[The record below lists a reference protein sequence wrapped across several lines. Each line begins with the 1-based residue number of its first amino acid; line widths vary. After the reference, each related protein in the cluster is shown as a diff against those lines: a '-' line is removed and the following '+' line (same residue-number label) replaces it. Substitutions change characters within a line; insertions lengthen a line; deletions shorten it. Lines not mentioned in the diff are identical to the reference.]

1 MTNANSLVTIFGG
14 SGFVGTQIV
23 QALARRGH
31 RIMVA
36 VRRPD
41 LAGHLKPLGFVG
53 QIVPIQ
59 ANVRN
64 AQSVQRAVAGADIVV
79 NLVGIG
85 HERGKQRFRA
95 VHAEGAANVAAAA
108 AAAGA
113 GTLIHISAIGADA
126 RSASAYARTK
136 ALGEEAVRAA
146 FPGAVIIRP
155 SIMFGPDDGFFN
167 LMGTL
172 ARWFPVLPLIGG
184 KTRFQPVYVGDVADA
199 VAAAAEGAVRTGRI
213 YELGG
218 PEIVTHRELMQRV
231 LHETGRSRP
240 LVPVSA
246 GIGKLLAAP
255 FALLPFPPL
264 LTGDQVEQL
273 QLDNVVSEAAIKEKR
288 TLAAFGIEPT
298 PMGAIL
304 PTYLWRFRRHG
315 QFDRSVAV

>member
-1 MTNANSLVTIFGG
+1 MTSANSLVTIFGG
-14 SGFVGTQIV
+14 SGFLGTQIV

-31 RIMVA
+31 RVMVA

-59 ANVRN
+59 ANIRNPDSVR
-64 AQSVQRAVAGADIVV
+64 RAVEGADIVI

-85 HERGKQRFRA
+85 YERGPQRFRA
-95 VHAEGAANVAAAA
+95 VHAEGARNVAEAA

-113 GTLIHISAIGADA
+113 KSLVHISAIGADA
-126 RSASAYARTK
+126 QSPSAYARSK
-136 ALGEEAVRAA
+136 AQGEEAVRAA
-146 FPGAVIIRP
+146 FPSAVIIRP
-155 SIMFGPDDGFFN
+155 SIMFGPDDDFFN

-184 KTRFQPVYVGDVADA
+184 KTQLQPVYVGDVADA
-199 VAAAAEGAVRTGRI
+199 VAAAAEGAVRTGRV

-218 PEIVTHRELMQRV
+218 PEVVTHRELMQRI

-240 LVPVSA
+240 LLPVPA
-246 GIGKLLAAP
+246 GLGKLLAVP
-255 FALLPFPPL
+255 LSLLPFPPV
-264 LTGDQVEQL
+264 LTGDRVEQL
-273 QLDNVVSEAAIKEKR
+273 QIDNVVSEAAGKEKR
-288 TLAAFGIEPT
+288 TLTAFGIEPT

-304 PTYLWRFRRHG
+304 PTYMWRFRPHG
-315 QFDRSVAV
+315 QFDRSVPA